1 MMAHTPG
8 PWKQLEYDDWLY
20 IGGDDMDLI
29 EYDPVNEPYNCEVQN
44 AVCVIGRVDDMT
56 ERDEANAALIAAA
69 PDLLA
74 ACDDAVQALMLL
86 SPDCLDDV
94 DFSLSRDELI
104 NKIFAQLCGQ
114 GQNESHYHHR
124 RRKASQYPPEQRCKV
139 TR

>member
-69 PDLLA
+69 PDMA
-74 ACDDAVQALMLL
+74 ARIERLETEKAAIAEIADHLKNILHVWTRYPGRMDDIRW
-86 SPDCLDDV
+86 DV
-94 DFSLSRDELI
+94 E
-104 NKIFAQLCGQ
+104 KIAAIA
-114 GQNESHYHHR
+114 
-124 RRKASQYPPEQRCKV
+124 KAEEAE
-139 TR
+139 